1 MVNVESLPKLK
12 KICGIGSWIVLAI
25 SVMTALMLIGCCV
38 YTALALTNPDYVMDP
53 MDNKGTVINSICET
67 IMLAVCL
74 WCLILGRELLASIA
88 ENESPF
94 IIQNVTKIR
103 EIALALL
110 LSFLAIILIQIL
122 LMLAL
127 QPELYLFDIPL
138 HMLVSGVV
146 CYVFY
151 LIFEYGTALQ
161 TESDDFL

>member
-1 MVNVESLPKLK
+1 MVNVESLPKLRR
-12 KICGIGSWIVLAI
+12 ICRAGSWVVLAI
-25 SVMTALMLIGCCV
+25 AMFSTFLLIGCCA
-38 YTALALTNPDYVMDP
+38 YTAMALTDPSYIVEP
-53 MDNKGTVINSICET
+53 MDNRGTVINGICDI
-67 IMLAVCL
+67 IMLGTCL
-74 WCLILGRELLASIA
+74 WSLVLGYGLLRSIA

-94 IIQNVTKIR
+94 IHQNVTRIR

-110 LSFLAIILIQIL
+110 ASFVIIMLIQPL
-122 LMLAL
+122 LAL
-127 QPELYLFDIPL
+127 ALRPEQYMADIPL